1 MIFTEEELEVL
12 ARWAGNLEK
21 AAKSRNNEPMPPSAL
36 EQLRTIYA
44 RVTQYPAPRPGGC
57 SCHIRDMKA
66 RLWGWYVKDTQGKA
80 VAAAAEVAR
89 LASKKKT
96 TKKKETDGSV

>member
-21 AAKSRNNEPMPPSAL
+21 AAKSRTNEPMPREAL

-80 VAAAAEVAR
+80 VQAADQVAR
-89 LASKKKT
+89 MAQEI
-96 TKKKETDGSV
+96 TKKKK

>member
-1 MIFTEEELEVL
+1 MIFMEEELEVL

-21 AAKSRNNEPMPPSAL
+21 AAKSRTNEPMPREAL

-57 SCHIRDMKA
+57 SCHIREMKA
-66 RLWGWYVKDTQGKA
+66 RLWGWYVKDTNSKA
-80 VAAAAEVAR
+80 VQAADQVAR
-89 LASKKKT
+89 MAQEI
-96 TKKKETDGSV
+96 TKKKK

>member
-1 MIFTEEELEVL
+1 MIFREDELEVL

-21 AAKSRNNEPMPPSAL
+21 AARSRTNEPMPREAL
-36 EQLRTIYA
+36 ESLRTIYA

-66 RLWGWYVKDTQGKA
+66 RLWTWYVKDTQGKA
-80 VAAAAEVAR
+80 VQAADRVASMAQEIER
-89 LASKKKT
+89 KRK
-96 TKKKETDGSV
+96 

>member
-21 AAKSRNNEPMPPSAL
+21 AAKSRNNEPMPREAL

-66 RLWGWYVKDTQGKA
+66 RLWNWYVKDTQGKA
-80 VAAAAEVAR
+80 VQAADQVAR
-89 LASKKKT
+89 MAQEI
-96 TKKKETDGSV
+96 TKKKK